1 MAVEA
6 GRDRDAAHRAAVLR
20 RARLFQGVTEEDTAS
35 ILACLG
41 AREALFSKGET
52 ILRAG
57 ETAHELGIVLAGSVL
72 VVAEDFWGNRS
83 IVARVGEGGAFA
95 EAFASLGAPARFGAV
110 ADEAARILFL
120 NVERVLT
127 TCSSACRFHQ
137 QLVRNLVT
145 VLAGKNLE
153 LAQKA
158 SVLSQRTIRSKV
170 MEYLSEQ
177 ARRAG
182 SPSFA
187 IPFTRQQLADY
198 LAVDRSSLSVEL
210 GRMARE
216 GIVRFERNRFE
227 LLWPRKAHRPS
238 TFG

>member
-1 MAVEA
+1 MESD
-6 GRDRDAAHRAAVLR
+6 RERDAARRAAVLR
-20 RARLFQGVTEEDTAS
+20 RARLFQDMSEEDATS
-35 ILACLG
+35 VLACLG
-41 AREALFSKGET
+41 AREASFAKGET

-57 ETAHELGIVLAGSVL
+57 ETTRDLGIVLTGSVL
-72 VVAEDFWGNRS
+72 VSTEDFWGNRS
-83 IVARVGEGGAFA
+83 IVARVGEAGTFA
-95 EAFASLGAPARFGAV
+95 EAFASLGAPARFSAV
-110 ADEAARILFL
+110 AGEATRVLFL
-120 NVERVLT
+120 DVECVLT

-153 LAQKA
+153 LSQKTN
-158 SVLSQRTIRSKV
+158 VLSQRTIRSKV

-177 ARRAG
+177 AQRAG
-182 SPSFA
+182 SPAFA

-227 LLWPRKAHRPS
+227 LL
-238 TFG
+238 